1 MNNIY
6 QSTKVMP
13 YVYMC
18 IHKVTGQ
25 FYIGYRE
32 DNVRLNRTSDVD
44 LPRYKSS
51 SKIVKP
57 SFQDYDW
64 HIVAECNTGIDAY
77 DLEQQII
84 FENWGNSLLINKS
97 CQYGNKKRFKCSNK
111 GRKQSAAHVAKLT
124 AIRQNRVLPAD
135 FGQRVSDALKGK
147 PKTEQHKKNAGAG
160 NKGKKRDDAA
170 REKIRLARAKQ
181 VITPESRI
189 KAAATRAQNKR
200 STEGTRSRIR

>member
-1 MNNIY
+1 MYIY
-6 QSTKVMP
+6 KSTQPRP
-13 YVYMC
+13 YVYIC
-18 IHKVTGQ
+18 IHKETGQ

-32 DNVRLNRTSDVD
+32 DNVRLNRTSDID
-44 LPRYKSS
+44 FPRYRSS

-64 HIVAECNTGIDAY
+64 YIVAECSTGIDAY
-77 DLEQQII
+77 DLEQQMI
-84 FENWGNSLLINKS
+84 FENWDNSLLINKS
-97 CQYGNKKRFKCSNK
+97 CQHGNKKRFKSSNK
-111 GRKQSAAHVAKLT
+111 GRKQSAAHIAKLT

-135 FGQRVSDALKGK
+135 FGQRVSEALKGK

-160 NKGKKRDDAA
+160 NKGKKRDAAA

-189 KAAATRAQNKR
+189 KAAATRARNKD
-200 STEGTRSRIR
+200 STAAA